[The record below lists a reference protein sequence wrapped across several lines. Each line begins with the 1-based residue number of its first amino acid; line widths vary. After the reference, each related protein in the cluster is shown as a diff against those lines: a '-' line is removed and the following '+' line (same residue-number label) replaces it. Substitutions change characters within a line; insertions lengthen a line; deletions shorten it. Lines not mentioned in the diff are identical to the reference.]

1 MPPSRADRTGLPGRT
16 GEFDLIE
23 RLRRLVPTAGRGVRT
38 GIGDDTAVVSLPR
51 RALVTCD
58 VQVEGVHFRFGMSAP
73 RDVGW
78 RALAVNL
85 SDIASMGGAP
95 RYALVSV
102 LLPPGVSVRDVEAI
116 YRGLGQAARAHGV
129 IVVGGNISRTSGPLA
144 LDVTLLGEAGR
155 VLTRGGA
162 RPGDGVWVTGTLGN
176 AAAGLFLARRR
187 RVRMREARTLVEAYR
202 RPSPRVRAGRALAA
216 HRAVTAAID
225 ISDGT
230 AQDLVH
236 VLDAS
241 EVGAVLNL
249 ERVPV
254 APAVVAAARAAHL
267 DPYVWALEGGEDY
280 ELLFT
285 ARPGFEASART
296 VARAAGVAVTRIG
309 EIVPRSAGRWILVPA
324 GRRTPLRPAGWD
336 HLVSRAR

>member
-78 RALAVNL
+78 RALA
-85 SDIASMGGAP
+85 
-95 RYALVSV
+95 
-102 LLPPGVSVRDVEAI
+102 
-116 YRGLGQAARAHGV
+116 V

>member
-1 MPPSRADRTGLPGRT
+1 MPPSRVDRPPRRV

-23 RLRRLVPTAGRGVRT
+23 RLRRLVPTAGPGVRT
-38 GIGDDTAVVSLPR
+38 GIGDDAAVVSLPR
-51 RALVTCD
+51 RTLVTCD
-58 VQVEGVHFRFGMSAP
+58 VQVEGVHFRRGMSAP
-73 RDVGW
+73 GDVGW
-78 RALAVNL
+78 RALAVNV

-102 LLPPGVSVRDVEAI
+102 LLPPGVSLRDVEAM
-116 YRGLGQAARAHGV
+116 YRGIGQAARAHGV

-176 AAAGLFLARRR
+176 AAAGLFLARRP
-187 RVRMREARTLVEAYR
+187 RVRVRGARALLRAYR

-216 HRAVTAAID
+216 RSAVTAAID

-230 AQDLVH
+230 AQDLAH

-241 EVGAVLNL
+241 GVGAVVHL

-254 APAVVAAARAAHL
+254 APAVVAAAQAAHL
-267 DPYVWALEGGEDY
+267 DPYVWALGGGEDY

-285 ARPGFEASART
+285 ARPGFETSARA
-296 VARAAGVAVTRIG
+296 VARVAGVAVTRIG
-309 EIVPRSAGRWILVPA
+309 EIVPRRAGRWIAGPA

-336 HLVSRAR
+336 HLATRAP